1 MKFLCVECDEAM
13 KLKETSGPENGSMTV
28 LFQCPKCA
36 REIAMLTNQME
47 TQMVRSLDVKIG
59 GRSEPAQP
67 MEKIRS
73 SLAYQKEDTELS
85 TENREAEQGSENP
98 SSGSKCPFTG
108 MVEEA
113 YEAVHEITWTDEAKE
128 RLQRIPTFVRPMVKK
143 RIEQHAMENGF
154 LEINVTV
161 LEEVREQM
169 GM

>member
-28 LFQCPKCA
+28 IFHCPKCGKD
-36 REIAMLTNQME
+36 IAMLTNQME

-59 GRSEPAQP
+59 GRSVPAEP

-73 SLAYQKEDTELS
+73 SLTFQKEDTELS
-85 TENREAEQGSENP
+85 TENQDVEQAPEN
-98 SSGSKCPFTG
+98 SSPTSKCPFTG

-113 YEAVHEITWTDEAKE
+113 YESDSELIWTDEAKE
-128 RLQRIPTFVRPMVKK
+128 RMDRIPSFVRSMIKK
-143 RIEQHAMENGF
+143 RIEQHAMESGF
-154 LEINVTV
+154 KEINATV